1 MYVSLRSLQYTI
13 SICMLCTDLTGCW
26 PPTMCNGNAQGGGR
40 HFFYHRID
48 IAVVKSFILFREHQQ
63 NNPDNPALKR
73 ISEYPQGDFRE
84 EIIRGI
90 CGFPDYDDPPVS
102 ILGRPPRSATQTS
115 QFVTEHIPVQGEHR
129 RNCVVCYK
137 EGRGEVRYKPIEVH
151 RSVRESICMLL
162 SRGTAF
168 QYFIVQSI
176 TFLILEL

>member
-1 MYVSLRSLQYTI
+1 MYNQYMYAMYRSDQILDTHNVQRK
-13 SICMLCTDLTGCW
+13 CTRWWKTL
-26 PPTMCNGNAQGGGR
+26 
-40 HFFYHRID
+40 FYHRID

-102 ILGRPPRSATQTS
+102 TLGRLPRSATQTS

-129 RNCVVCYK
+129 RNCLVCYK